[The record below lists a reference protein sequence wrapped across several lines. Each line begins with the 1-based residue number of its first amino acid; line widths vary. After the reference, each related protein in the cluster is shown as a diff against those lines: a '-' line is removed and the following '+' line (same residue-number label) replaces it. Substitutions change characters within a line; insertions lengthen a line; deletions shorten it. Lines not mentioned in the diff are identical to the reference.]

1 MTKRRTCS
9 LDRPWYGCS
18 ASVAISQRTTPKDLP
33 GEKKREVL
41 GKGGWGREPAPVRNR
56 AHVRHEPG
64 GLSVEQLP
72 RGWQPQGQDSAS

>member
-41 GKGGWGREPAPVRNR
+41 GKGGWGRETSPFRQLSACQAR
-56 AHVRHEPG
+56 ARR
-64 GLSVEQLP
+64 GLS
-72 RGWQPQGQDSAS
+72 GTAASCAAALGA